1 MPTEQRV
8 TFCRICEALCGL
20 TATVEDG
27 RLVALRPDREHPVS
41 RGYACPKGIAMT
53 EVQNDR
59 DRVLHPLRRLANGGF
74 ERVSWPAALD
84 NIGRRLR
91 AVRDR
96 NGPSAIAWYMGNPAA
111 FGYAHAVWSRG
122 FMDALGSPNYY
133 TAGSQDVNNRFAAS
147 ALLYGSPLLV
157 PIPDLARTRF
167 LLMVGA
173 NPLVSQGSLLTAPR
187 IRAVLRGIVRRG
199 GRVVVVDPRRSE
211 TARVFEHVS
220 INPDSDAWLLLSML
234 HVLFDEGLEDRDALD
249 RLARGGGFLSEAAAS
264 FPPEA
269 TEARTGVPA
278 ATVRGLMHDL
288 AAADGAAVY
297 GRTGSC
303 LGRFGTLVA
312 FLIDALNLVT
322 GNLDRPGGAVFGH
335 SSLMI
340 EEVANRSG
348 RATYARRRSRIGGF
362 PDVLGSLPASLLARE
377 ITTPGK
383 GQIRALIVGAGNP
396 VLSVPNGMALERAL
410 GELELLVSLD
420 LYVNETGRYADY
432 ILPTTTFLERSDL
445 PAAFLSFMAT
455 PFIQYSEPVVPPAGE
470 AREEWRI
477 IEDLARPLGII
488 PSSVRAGRWL
498 GRLGLRL
505 SPEASVDLLLRAG
518 PDGDWFGLRR
528 SGLSIRALRRQPH
541 GVLLKRQLPTGV
553 LSRRVRHSDRR
564 VRLDP
569 PQIAAELN
577 RLAATD
583 DQDGVYPL
591 RLIGM
596 RELRSHNS
604 WMHNAAALMRGGR
617 RHTLRVSLEDASSL
631 GVQEGD
637 VVRLRSRTGMI
648 EVPIEVTQDVRQGT
662 VALPHGWGHLGGWRL
677 ASQNPG
683 TNVNLLASND
693 PHDLEPL
700 AGMAF
705 LNGVPVRIEP
715 VSLTSDAGPP
725 GVGD

>member
-1 MPTEQRV
+1 
-8 TFCRICEALCGL
+8 
-20 TATVEDG
+20 
-27 RLVALRPDREHPVS
+27 
-41 RGYACPKGIAMT
+41 
-53 EVQNDR
+53 
-59 DRVLHPLRRLANGGF
+59 
-74 ERVSWPAALD
+74 
-84 NIGRRLR
+84 
-91 AVRDR
+91 
-96 NGPSAIAWYMGNPAA
+96 
-111 FGYAHAVWSRG
+111 
-122 FMDALGSPNYY
+122 
-133 TAGSQDVNNRFAAS
+133 
-147 ALLYGSPLLV
+147 
-157 PIPDLARTRF
+157 
-167 LLMVGA
+167 
-173 NPLVSQGSLLTAPR
+173 
-187 IRAVLRGIVRRG
+187 
-199 GRVVVVDPRRSE
+199 
-211 TARVFEHVS
+211 
-220 INPDSDAWLLLSML
+220 
-234 HVLFDEGLEDRDALD
+234 
-249 RLARGGGFLSEAAAS
+249 
-264 FPPEA
+264 
-269 TEARTGVPA
+269 
-278 ATVRGLMHDL
+278 
-288 AAADGAAVY
+288 
-297 GRTGSC
+297 
-303 LGRFGTLVA
+303 
-312 FLIDALNLVT
+312 
-322 GNLDRPGGAVFGH
+322 
-335 SSLMI
+335 
-340 EEVANRSG
+340 
-348 RATYARRRSRIGGF
+348 
-362 PDVLGSLPASLLARE
+362 
-377 ITTPGK
+377 
-383 GQIRALIVGAGNP
+383 
-396 VLSVPNGMALERAL
+396 MALERAL
-410 GELELLVSLD
+410 SELELLVSLD